1 MKVAVIGAGAVGGF
15 IGGLLHRAG
24 ENVTFIARGKHLQ
37 VMKTSGLKITSEIDT
52 FTVHAPFHENIE
64 MIEEADLI
72 LFTVKST
79 ETRNIIEQI
88 KPYVKR
94 DAVILTLQN
103 GVDNEEVL
111 IEHFGIE
118 KVLAGSAYLTS
129 EIKNAGHILQQ
140 GKHSIV
146 LGSLIEG
153 SKGVAE
159 KVKELFVH
167 SDIHTIL
174 SNNII
179 SAKWEKLLWN
189 VTFNPLSAV
198 SEATVRNILENH
210 HLKTTAEQ
218 VLNEAL
224 EISEKVG
231 IVLPDNIIERIF
243 TKASYARD
251 HQTSMLQDKLNGKPM
266 EIESLCGFF
275 VHKGKELQVNV
286 SILQTLYSLLSF
298 MDRKELRV

>member
-1 MKVAVIGAGAVGGF
+1 MKIAVIGAGAVGGF

-37 VMKTSGLKITSEIDT
+37 VMKTSGLKITSKIDT
-52 FTVHAPFHENIE
+52 FTVYAPFHGNIE

-79 ETRNIIEQI
+79 ETSNIIKQI

-146 LGSLIEG
+146 LGSLTEE
-153 SKGVAE
+153 SKGVAA
-159 KVKELFVH
+159 KVKEIFVR
-167 SDIHTIL
+167 SNIHTSL
-174 SNNII
+174 SDNII
-179 SAKWEKLLWN
+179 NAKWEKLLWN

-198 SEATVRNILENH
+198 SEATVKSILENH
-210 HLKTTAEQ
+210 HLKTIAEQ

-224 EISEKVG
+224 EISKKVG
-231 IVLPDNIIERIF
+231 IVLPDNIVERIF
-243 TKASYARD
+243 MKASYARD

-275 VHKGKELQVNV
+275 VRKGKELQVNV